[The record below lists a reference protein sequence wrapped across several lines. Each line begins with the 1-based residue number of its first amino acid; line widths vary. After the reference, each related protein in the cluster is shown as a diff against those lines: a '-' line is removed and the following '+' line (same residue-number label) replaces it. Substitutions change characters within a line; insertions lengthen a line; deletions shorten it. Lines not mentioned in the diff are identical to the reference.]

1 MYFIPKLRIKKEAEL
16 SAIRENQK
24 LHSLPSEVIEE
35 IISFIGNEIDMNNVD
50 DFWISLGIDTCNMVE
65 FANYVFKILYISHK
79 SKVPSYIWQL
89 GEAMPDGLFH
99 QLRCSLET
107 LYYTNYRS
115 GELSY
120 GDWGPFF
127 KTDNIVPYPIP
138 EPTDSSKIFINSQ
151 DKKYIETFIKKT
163 KSYLDY
169 LKKNMHRIPMDLRV
183 WNRPM
188 KEIKQQKKIV
198 INFVNKIEKSINK
211 LSNKL
216 CKINIQD

>member
-24 LHSLPSEVIEE
+24 ITFSPSEVIEE

-127 KTDNIVPYPIP
+127 KTDNMHIPYPIP

-169 LKKNMHRIPMDLRV
+169 LKKYASYTNGFESLEQTNERD
-183 WNRPM
+183 
-188 KEIKQQKKIV
+188 KTTKKIV